1 MQAASQIP
9 DTRPPR
15 HMPERFEYASG
26 ARPLPGYTIK
36 RGIGAGGFGEVYY
49 ATSDGGKDVALKLI
63 RRNLDVELRGV
74 RQCLNVKH
82 PHLLALFDVRQDEQ
96 GNSWVIMEYV
106 SGECLEDVIAR
117 HPQGLPP
124 GLALEWFRGVAAA
137 VAHLH
142 EHGIVHR
149 DLKPGNIFCDQG
161 QIKLGDYGLS
171 KFISVSRRSGQTES
185 IGTVHYMA
193 PEIAKG
199 CYGKEID
206 IYALGVLLYELLT
219 GHVPFE
225 GESVGEVLMKHLTA
239 QPDLG
244 LLAEPYRGTVAACL
258 AKDPAERPRSVGELL
273 ARLVAATQ
281 STAAQ
286 AGAQQA
292 APAISSK
299 PVMPPQAGPEP
310 RVGVAA
316 AKSAWSRF
324 WQSLS
329 VPSKVLV
336 TLAGAYA
343 SLSLFAAFAWFQF
356 VPPSWTRGLLLA
368 AIGVGIYWYLRSNKN
383 AKAAI
388 RQRPAQDL
396 APRGINAA
404 AKVALLPAAESTRE
418 RVAELLGSLVFAAVV
433 AAAVMVLAAAVR
445 GVHLSAQQIAW
456 QWLVGA
462 MGSWLVLVPAKCWE
476 GKPGDDSRRRFT
488 MLLLGL
494 VLGLFAWAVAGYLWV
509 ELPYDSPIVTSVTG
523 AVGRE
528 AYEPNGQ
535 PRLLAYLA
543 YFGLL
548 MLVPRW
554 WLQADPQRRRRV
566 NLWST
571 ALCVCYALV
580 LNQFCAFPQPW
591 AMCVAGTMSLAVQ
604 LSSGWHRQP
613 RNTLVPRHD

>member
-1 MQAASQIP
+1 
-9 DTRPPR
+9 
-15 HMPERFEYASG
+15 MPERFEYASG

-82 PHLLALFDVRQDEQ
+82 PHLLALYDVRQDEQ
-96 GNSWVIMEYV
+96 GNSWVIMEFV
-106 SGECLEDVIAR
+106 AGECLEACVAR
-117 HPQGLPP
+117 HPQGLPAS
-124 GLALEWFRGVAAA
+124 LALEWFRGVAAA

-225 GESVGEVLMKHLTA
+225 GESVGEVLMKHMTA

-244 LLAEPYRGTVAACL
+244 RLAEPYRSTVAACL

-273 ARLVAATQ
+273 ARLDRVKHETP
-281 STAAQ
+281 Q
-286 AGAQQA
+286 AHG
-292 APAISSK
+292 SGVSK
-299 PVMPPQAGPEP
+299 PAEPPPTGARP
-310 RVGVAA
+310 RVESAA
-316 AKSAWSRF
+316 WKTVRPAVRF
-324 WQSLS
+324 WRSLTL
-329 VPSKVLV
+329 PSKVVVSLV
-336 TLAGAYA
+336 AVYSLMYLAAG
-343 SLSLFAAFAWFQF
+343 FAAFPSEPLRAAPPRVWHGLFLGAIAVGVYWF
-356 VPPSWTRGLLLA
+356 
-368 AIGVGIYWYLRSNKN
+368 LRPAKN
-383 AKAAI
+383 AKAAD
-388 RQRPAQDL
+388 RQRPAPVAMQ
-396 APRGINAA
+396 RGMNAA
-404 AKVALLPAAESTRE
+404 ANFLPSPAAESTRR
-418 RVAELLGSLVFAAVV
+418 RVAELLGSLVFATVV
-433 AAAVMVLAAAVR
+433 AAAVVVVAAAVR
-445 GVHLSAQQIAW
+445 GVHASAQQIAW

-476 GKPGDDSRRRFT
+476 GQPGDDSRRRFV

-509 ELPYDSPIVTSVTG
+509 ELPYDSPIVTNVTG

-554 WLQADPQRRRRV
+554 WMQADPRRPRRV

-571 ALCVCYALV
+571 GFCVCYALV
-580 LNQFCAFPQPW
+580 LNPFCAFPQPW
-591 AMCVAGTMSLAVQ
+591 AMSVAGTMSLAVQ
-604 LSSGWHRQP
+604 LASGWHRGP
-613 RNTLVPRHD
+613 FKILVARHD